1 MLRNT
6 PSMPFFPPGRVP
18 QCFPVHH
25 ANGNSAQS
33 RIILTHISRSL
44 PQKHLWPV
52 VSQAPSLASFILRA
66 QLRLIT
72 LTREEYGSWSSLFL
86 STTQVLITLIA
97 RLIHTSLGSISLSRS
112 YLFLVPTSFSS
123 LPLSHPYLFLIPT
136 SFSSLSLSH
145 PYLFSPLPLSRSYL
159 SLILTSLSHPL
170 PLSFSSL
177 PPSFSSLPLS
187 LIHTSF
193 PSLPFSLISRN

>member
-1 MLRNT
+1 MAGGQ
-6 PSMPFFPPGRVP
+6 PG
-18 QCFPVHH
+18 
-25 ANGNSAQS
+25 ALS
-33 RIILTHISRSL
+33 R
-44 PQKHLWPV
+44 QF
-52 VSQAPSLASFILRA
+52 FILRA

-86 STTQVLITLIA
+86 STTQVLITLTA

-123 LPLSHPYLFLIPT
+123 LPLSHPYLFLIPISFSSLPLLALT
-136 SFSSLSLSH
+136 SFSSL
-145 PYLFSPLPLSRSYL
+145 P
-159 SLILTSLSHPL
+159 LSHPL

-177 PPSFSSLPLS
+177 PPSLSSLPLS

>member
-6 PSMPFFPPGRVP
+6 PSVPFFPPGRVP

-86 STTQVLITLIA
+86 STTRVLITLTA
-97 RLIHTSLGSISLSRS
+97 RLIHTSLGSISLSRP
-112 YLFLVPTSFSS
+112 YLFLV
-123 LPLSHPYLFLIPT
+123 PT

-145 PYLFSPLPLSRSYL
+145 PYLFLA
-159 SLILTSLSHPL
+159 LT
-170 PLSFSSL
+170 
-177 PPSFSSLPLS
+177 SFSSLPLS
-187 LIHTSF
+187 HPDLSLSSTTSLLLVVT
-193 PSLPFSLISRN
+193 SLPYSYLFPVITFLSHIPKLTTARLYQRNLTR

>member
-1 MLRNT
+1 V
-6 PSMPFFPPGRVP
+6 PFFPPGRVP

-52 VSQAPSLASFILRA
+52 VSQAPSLASFILMA

-72 LTREEYGSWSSLFL
+72 LTREEYSSWSSLFL
-86 STTQVLITLIA
+86 STTQVLITLTA
-97 RLIHTSLGSISLSRS
+97 RLIHTSLGSISLSRSYLFLVPTFFSFLPLSRS

-136 SFSSLSLSH
+136 SSR
-145 PYLFSPLPLSRSYL
+145 PYLFLVP
-159 SLILTSLSHPL
+159 TSLS
-170 PLSFSSL
+170 S
-177 PPSFSSLPLS
+177 
-187 LIHTSF
+187 
-193 PSLPFSLISRN
+193 

>member
-1 MLRNT
+1 MAGGQ
-6 PSMPFFPPGRVP
+6 PG
-18 QCFPVHH
+18 
-25 ANGNSAQS
+25 ALS
-33 RIILTHISRSL
+33 R
-44 PQKHLWPV
+44 QF
-52 VSQAPSLASFILRA
+52 FILRA

-86 STTQVLITLIA
+86 STTQVLITLTA

-123 LPLSHPYLFLIPT
+123 LPLSHPYLFLIPISFSSLPLLALT
-136 SFSSLSLSH
+136 SFSSL
-145 PYLFSPLPLSRSYL
+145 P
-159 SLILTSLSHPL
+159 LSHPL

-177 PPSFSSLPLS
+177 PPSFSSLPPSLSSLPLS